1 MRHHI
6 IKLTKEQL
14 TAALHKNMRDCTEN
28 EIRFIFSI
36 FDFNL
41 KEFYQDGSLVDF
53 EIHFKR
59 NYLMRV
65 VLQRNLLHFSNEYI
79 NFSSENDSTN
89 GVSMPYPD
97 TILDVVMLFI
107 NIFSPNVLKKAG
119 YELSYNPETS
129 IFDSIE
135 EAQEYMELIQEEGRE
150 ERKEADNE

>member
-14 TAALHKNMRDCTEN
+14 TAALHKNMRDFTEN

-107 NIFSPNVLKKAG
+107 NLFSPNVLKKAG

>member
-107 NIFSPNVLKKAG
+107 NLFSPNVLKKAG

-150 ERKEADNE
+150 KRKEADNE

>member
-14 TAALHKNMRDCTEN
+14 TTALHKNMRDCTEN

-107 NIFSPNVLKKAG
+107 NLFSSNVLKKAG

-129 IFDSIE
+129 IIDSIE

-150 ERKEADNE
+150 ERKEAGNE

>member
-14 TAALHKNMRDCTEN
+14 TTALHKNMRDCTEN

-89 GVSMPYPD
+89 GVSMQYPD

-107 NIFSPNVLKKAG
+107 NLFSPNVLKKAG

>member
-1 MRHHI
+1 MRHNI
-6 IKLTKEQL
+6 TKLTVEQL
-14 TAALHKNMRDCTEN
+14 KATLHKDMRDCTEN

-36 FDFNL
+36 FDLNL
-41 KEFYQDGSLVDF
+41 KEFRKEGDLVDF

-65 VLQRNLLHFSNEYI
+65 VAKRNLLHFSNEYI

-107 NIFSPNVLKKAG
+107 NLFSPNVLKKAG

-129 IFDSIE
+129 TFDSIE
-135 EAQEYMELIQEEGRE
+135 EAQEYMELIQSEGQK
-150 ERKEADNE
+150 ERKEAGNE